1 MKNIAEEENI
11 IFAQIKYEGKLVED
25 GFLDARKSGEVLIG
39 IDEILRHFLYQENA
53 EFQNFE
59 FEIPIRVKK
68 GSWIADFLANYDA
81 YLVKTALIYAGSKYT
96 GSALGEMAKND
107 FKDIGFKDVFKL
119 AFKSMTWVLKIAK
132 HLGTLTKRKIENYKF
147 IKDNKFVLLVNEN
160 GELLE
165 VPTEYLELYSSCPSS
180 LFSKLANI
188 IEDERELIVE
198 YNDLEN
204 SEKNSVR
211 INTYSKGIFTKKD
224 DDDEEIL
231 FPELIHD
238 SFVELE
244 GHIIRGNQN
253 SNTIGLEFKNHIITC
268 YPKKGNIKDYKHTL
282 FTNCIIKGF
291 VDRLNKRTGE
301 FIEKRPRIKF
311 TEIISIETI
320 DKQQKLF

>member
-1 MKNIAEEENI
+1 MKKIAEKENTV
-11 IFAQIKYEGKLVED
+11 FAQIKYEGKLVED

-39 IDEILRHFLYQENA
+39 IDEILRHFLYKENSD
-53 EFQNFE
+53 FQNFE

-81 YLVKTALIYAGSKYT
+81 YLFKTASIYAGSKYV

-107 FKDIGFKDVFKL
+107 FKDVGFKDVFKL
-119 AFKSMTWVLKIAK
+119 AFKGMTWVIKIAK
-132 HLGTLTKRKIENYKF
+132 HLGTLTKRKIEKF
-147 IKDNKFVLLVNEN
+147 KFTKDNNFVLLENEN

-165 VPTEYLELYSSCPSS
+165 VPVEYLELYSSCPSS
-180 LFSKLANI
+180 LFSKLANV

-204 SEKNSVR
+204 KDKNSVR
-211 INTYSKGIFTKKD
+211 INTHSKSIFTVKEE
-224 DDDEEIL
+224 DDEEIL

-253 SNTIGLEFKNHIITC
+253 SNTIGFEYKNHIITC
-268 YPKKGNIKDYKHTL
+268 YPNKGNVKDYKHTL

-311 TEIISIETI
+311 TEIISTESI
-320 DKQQKLF
+320 DRQQKLF